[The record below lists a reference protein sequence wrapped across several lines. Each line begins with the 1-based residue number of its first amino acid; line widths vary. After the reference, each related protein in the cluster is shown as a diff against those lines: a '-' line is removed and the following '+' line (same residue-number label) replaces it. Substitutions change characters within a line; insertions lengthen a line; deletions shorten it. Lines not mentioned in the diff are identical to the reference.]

1 MQKEKRRMA
10 DRDWIKSLA
19 VAMTA
24 LAAALL
30 IVGWG
35 RGAQLAEA
43 RARINAAA
51 QKAFY
56 ETCEMT
62 ESMSVNLRKLMV
74 AGESGQVQQLLGEV
88 SRLSCA
94 VRDSLSALPAEPER
108 MSAVLADISAL
119 SDQTQAMLAALTR
132 SGSLTPEQLS
142 TLRSA
147 LADCTLLSGQ
157 LALPP

>member
-1 MQKEKRRMA
+1 MHKEKRRMA
-10 DRDWIKSLA
+10 SRDWVKSLA
-19 VAMTA
+19 AAMTA
-24 LAAALL
+24 LTAALL

-74 AGESGQVQQLLGEV
+74 AGESGQAQQLLGEV
-88 SRLSCA
+88 SRQAQGASGNLAMLPMGEETISA
-94 VRDSLSALPAEPER
+94 TIKFINQVGDFAESLSVR
-108 MSAVLADISAL
+108 LASGGAITG
-119 SDQTQAMLAALTR
+119 SDYETI
-132 SGSLTPEQLS
+132 S
-142 TLRSA
+142 TLS
-147 LADCTLLSGQ
+147 
-157 LALPP
+157 